1 MANDVNFILDPR
13 LENDTILIKD
23 LKLSKLLLMNNKLYP
38 WLILV
43 PKKHN
48 ITEII
53 DLTPPEQQTL
63 LSEINQTSTLLQKI
77 YNPDKLNIAALG
89 NVVSQL
95 HIHLIARYKND
106 ITFPKPVWIDDRKEF
121 YSEKEIADIKKKI
134 IR

>member
-1 MANDVNFILDPR
+1 MVHQKNFTLDPR
-13 LENDTILIKD
+13 LKNDTIFIKD

-53 DLTPPEQQTL
+53 DLTSSEQQTL
-63 LSEINQTSTLLQKI
+63 LNEINQISTLLQKI

-89 NVVSQL
+89 NMVSQL

-106 ITFPKPVWIDDRKEF
+106 ATFPKPVWIDNRKEF
-121 YSEKEIADIKKKI
+121 YSEEEILDIKKKI
-134 IR
+134 F